1 MQGLV
6 LSVPGAPKVGL
17 GKKEDV
23 AMSLLTISV
32 DSITS

>member
-6 LSVPGAPKVGL
+6 LSGPGAPKVGL

-23 AMSLLTISV
+23 ATSLLTIFV